1 MEFIPLEIEGAFG
14 IIEESQLDSR
24 GSLTRIWDSNSV
36 LGEFK
41 LNQSSI
47 VMNPKSG
54 TLRGL
59 HYQSEPFSE
68 SKVVECVSGKVFDVI
83 VDLREESSTYRKHLE
98 VMLGPTETYLGLFVP
113 PGCAHGYQT
122 LEKDST
128 LIYFMDKQY
137 SGQHAQ
143 GIFWQ
148 DVDRLIRWPSSE
160 VIVSDRD
167 NNWPKFQVVP
177 WL

>member
-14 IIEESQLDSR
+14 IIEEPQLDSR

-47 VMNPKSG
+47 VMNPKLG

-122 LEKDST
+122 LEENST
-128 LIYFMDKQY
+128 LVYFMDQEH
-137 SGQHAQ
+137 SPENSH
-143 GIFWQ
+143 GINWN
-148 DVDRLIRWPSSE
+148 DPTLSI
-160 VIVSDRD
+160 
-167 NNWPKFQVVP
+167 NWPQSPSLVSERDSKWP
-177 WL
+177 LLN

>member
-47 VMNPKSG
+47 VMNPKLG

-98 VMLGPTETYLGLFVP
+98 VVLGPTETYLGLFVP

-122 LEKDST
+122 LEENST
-128 LIYFMDKQY
+128 LVYFMDREH
-137 SGQHAQ
+137 SPENSH
-143 GIFWQ
+143 GINWN
-148 DVDRLIRWPSSE
+148 DPTLSI
-160 VIVSDRD
+160 
-167 NNWPKFQVVP
+167 NWPQSPSLVSERDSKWP
-177 WL
+177 MLN

>member
-14 IIEESQLDSR
+14 IIEEPQLDSR

-47 VMNPKSG
+47 VMTPKLG

-83 VDLREESSTYRKHLE
+83 VDLREGSSTYRKHLE

-122 LEKDST
+122 LEENST
-128 LIYFMDKQY
+128 LVYFMDREHSQEN
-137 SGQHAQ
+137 SH
-143 GIFWQ
+143 GIYWN
-148 DVDRLIRWPSSE
+148 DPTLSI
-160 VIVSDRD
+160 
-167 NNWPKFQVVP
+167 NWPRVP
-177 WL
+177 SLVSERDSKWPLLN

>member
-14 IIEESQLDSR
+14 IIEEPQLDSR

-41 LNQSSI
+41 LN
-47 VMNPKSG
+47 
-54 TLRGL
+54 
-59 HYQSEPFSE
+59 QSEPFSE

-98 VMLGPTETYLGLFVP
+98 VMLGPTETYLGLFFP

-148 DVDRLIRWPSSE
+148 DVDRLIRWPLSE